1 MVLRGERP
9 PKPASAEGLGLTPAV
24 WELTIKCWHRKAA
37 KRPSASEA
45 LARLEGALLPT
56 RSVASLLMHAERIG
70 RTMLASPSLLSWAEG
85 FGKSRPAEHRPTQDK
100 NLDHHS
106 LTARRRDARE
116 EFPLQA
122 ERFPT
127 VSSVGSQEHLENF
140 PPAPSFLEV
149 LRGPYPDIQ
158 SYIDG
163 VDYVGL
169 FFIPSFPGL
178 KMVAEPVESRSPRSR
193 MAKAIQ

>member
-37 KRPSASEA
+37 KRPSASEV

-56 RSVASLLMHAERIG
+56 CSVASLLMHAERIG

-116 EFPLQA
+116 EFQLQA
-122 ERFPT
+122 ERFAT
-127 VSSVGSQEHLENF
+127 VSSAGSQEHLEMF
-140 PPAPSFLEV
+140 PPAPSFLEI

-158 SYIDG
+158 KYIDG
-163 VDYVGL
+163 IDDVG
-169 FFIPSFPGL
+169 FFQIPHFFGL
-178 KMVAEPVESRSPRSR
+178 KLVTESMEPRSPRSR
-193 MAKAIQ
+193 STKVIQ